1 MKKVKSQ
8 KHAPKCS
15 NQGSKVKSKEGFTL
29 LEVMVALTILGIG
42 FVVIFQLFSMGL
54 NSMERSENYTK
65 AVIYAKE
72 KLNEMIAMPEP
83 QEGIKEGSSGK
94 DNEFSWKAAALRY
107 DTASFA
113 KEPPFTIYQL
123 TADVTWQEG
132 LKQKNVHLE
141 TLKTV
146 MKK

>member
-1 MKKVKSQ
+1 MKQIPNLKSQ
-8 KHAPKCS
+8 IS
-15 NQGSKVKSKEGFTL
+15 NQKGFTL
-29 LEVMVALTILGIG
+29 LEVMVAITILGIG
-42 FVVIFQLFSMGL
+42 FIVIFQLFSMGL
-54 NSMERSENYTK
+54 NSVERSEKYTM

-72 KLNEMIAMPEP
+72 KLNEMLAMPEP

-94 DNEFSWKAAALRY
+94 GNEFSWKAAALLY
-107 DTASFA
+107 DTGSFA

-146 MKK
+146 AKK